1 MTQVTEKAE
10 ASESIKL
17 SPMREVHL
25 SQIAEMHRQINP
37 SPWSLDQWNTCCEAP
52 LYSNWILEDKDLD
65 VGEQVVGFSCS
76 ICSGPEAELLN
87 IGVAQGKQGKGLG
100 EGLLR
105 SSLLLLPET
114 AEHCFLE
121 VRRSNIPAI
130 NLYEK
135 LGFESIAERKDYYR
149 HSSGVVE
156 DALIF
161 RKTL

>member
-1 MTQVTEKAE
+1 MTQKDDV
-10 ASESIKL
+10 SESTLL
-17 SPMREVHL
+17 SPMRDAHL
-25 SQIAEMHRQINP
+25 AQIAEMHQQINP
-37 SPWSLDQWNTCCEAP
+37 SPWTLEQWQTCCGNP
-52 LYSNWILEDKDLD
+52 LYLNWVIE
-65 VGEQVVGFSCS
+65 EQEQEKENEREQIVAFACY

-87 IGVAQGKQGKGLG
+87 IGVTQNQQGKGLG

-130 NLYEK
+130 NLYQK
-135 LGFESIAERKDYYR
+135 LQFESVAERKDYYR
-149 HSSGVVE
+149 QSSGLIE

-161 RKTL
+161 RKNL